1 MIPHVC
7 VLQIRESAGFA
18 SAGQSASD
26 SVEQTTDW
34 NCNPPP
40 QVTEHSPNPVS
51 IQNAHN
57 KRWQIDHKHC
67 KKNFFLTFICFPK
80 GECTYYFILIF
91 EKGVNFR
98 DFVLYDDWCRKILD
112 PKLSLSNVKICI
124 SISDD

>member
-1 MIPHVC
+1 MLAHARVGALVGIIGTGVGLEVNGLRVGSRVGAHVC

-51 IQNAHN
+51 IQNAVGDN
-57 KRWQIDHKHC
+57 VGNAVGD
-67 KKNFFLTFICFPK
+67 
-80 GECTYYFILIF
+80 
-91 EKGVNFR
+91 GVGNE
-98 DFVLYDDWCRKILD
+98 VAGPLVGT
-112 PKLSLSNVKICI
+112 NVGVGRLRT
-124 SISDD
+124 